1 MENRPAHPNLR
12 KELDRIQQQWDKLRR
27 EVVDRQTRLQT
38 AMVSTAFN
46 KTLPNAIFLPLVS
59 ED

>member
-38 AMVSTAFN
+38 AMVS
-46 KTLPNAIFLPLVS
+46 KTLQIYKIRLPELGQI
-59 ED
+59 